1 MALLELKN
9 INKSYKVN
17 EKQTFQALKDINV
30 SFEKGELVSIIG
42 ESGSGKSTMMN
53 LIGGLDSKF
62 DGELLVAGK
71 NIGGFSEKQLDAYR
85 KDKIG
90 FVFQSCN
97 LISHLS
103 ILENVTIALTLSNVG
118 KEERTLRA
126 KQALAQVGLEKHIHK
141 KTNQLSGGQ
150 RQRVAIARALIN
162 EPEIILAD
170 EPTGALDSET
180 TEQVLNIIKEIA
192 SKGKLVI
199 MVTHSE
205 KVAAYSSRV
214 IQIFD
219 GKIIKDQKN
228 TTQVKGVH
236 EEATKEISKENNENQ
251 KVTEVKQNLSFF
263 SAIKLAAHN
272 MRQKLKRNI
281 LVALGVSIGIMSV
294 VMMLALGNGI
304 KAYFS
309 NMIESFMNPLVVE
322 VSIPQGE
329 VDLNDP
335 MTPMQA
341 IIGSK
346 PTFKE
351 ENLKEL
357 AALDGVVR
365 VEEGFQYIA
374 IAGTNSISLGDK
386 KSELMGI
393 VSVTSV
399 LTETNIAEG
408 SLPEEGEILV
418 NKSSFE
424 DLGEDVIGKTVE
436 LNAVIE
442 GKSVTGHFVVSGVY
456 TAGENNTMADVN
468 NSMYIHYEDMAKL
481 LEEQGTV
488 LEPNMAYLVTED
500 EAVASEL
507 KETIVDMGYGGSTQE
522 VMGDQMMTML
532 DILTL
537 VLAGIAAIS
546 LVVSSIM
553 ILVVLYISVVERT
566 KEIGLLRAIGARSKD
581 VKRIFVSEAFLI
593 GICSG
598 TLGIVIASVISIF
611 VNKVSLETFD
621 VELMNITI
629 PYVVVGVWISTVVSM
644 IAGLFPANR
653 AAKLD
658 PVDSLRTE

>member
-1 MALLELKN
+1 MVLLELKN

-62 DGELLVAGK
+62 EGELLVEGK
-71 NIGGFSEKQLDAYR
+71 NIGSFSEKQLDAYR

-90 FVFQSCN
+90 FVFQNCN
-97 LISHLS
+97 LIPHLS
-103 ILENVTIALTLSNVG
+103 ILENVTIALTLSNIG
-118 KEERTLRA
+118 TEERTQRA
-126 KQALAQVGLEKHIHK
+126 KQALAQVGLEKHINK
-141 KTNQLSGGQ
+141 KPNQLSGGQ

-192 SKGKLVI
+192 NRGKLVI

-205 KVAAYSSRV
+205 KVAAHSSRV
-214 IQIFD
+214 IQILD

-228 TTQVKGVH
+228 ATELKGVNEKITEKIS
-236 EEATKEISKENNENQ
+236 EEGCTNQ
-251 KVTEVKQNLSFF
+251 KVAKVKQNLGFF
-263 SAIKLAAHN
+263 SAIKLAANN
-272 MRQKLKRNI
+272 MKQKLKRNI

-309 NMIESFMNPLVVE
+309 HMIESFMNPLVVE
-322 VSIPQGE
+322 VSMPQGE
-329 VDLNDP
+329 VDPNDP
-335 MTPMQA
+335 KASMQA
-341 IIGSK
+341 VIGSK

-374 IAGTNSISLGDK
+374 IAGANSLSLGDK

-393 VSVTSV
+393 ISATSV
-399 LTETNIAEG
+399 LTEANIAEG
-408 SLPEEGEILV
+408 KLPEEGEILV

-424 DLGEDVIGKTVE
+424 DLGGDVIGKTVE

-442 GKSVTGHFVVSGVY
+442 GHTVTGNFVVSGVY
-456 TAGENNTMADVN
+456 TAGENNTMADTN

-481 LEEQGTV
+481 LEEQGAV

-500 EAVASEL
+500 EAVASKL

-522 VMGDQMMTML
+522 MMGDQMMTML

-593 GICSG
+593 GIGSG

-611 VNKVSLETFD
+611 VNKASLQTFD

-629 PYVVVGVWISTVVSM
+629 LYVVVGVVISTVVSM
-644 IAGLFPANR
+644 IAGLFPANK